1 MKRTKDI
8 GAATVGRAHPEAEF
22 IGAFM
27 VLVFI
32 GFVAMWTS
40 SSAYALRIDKGA
52 SYFAQRQALFIVIA
66 LIVFVI
72 AYFFPLDKLRGRMGL
87 VTFLSFLILLTP
99 FVPGLGVE
107 INGARRWIDL
117 RITNFQPSELW
128 KPVSVLYAAHV
139 LDRRGEMIRKSAG
152 EAVFPFVVI
161 GLGVLVTFLQDD
173 FSTSMLAL
181 FAPLFVFWLAG
192 TPIKFFL
199 GASLL
204 AVPSIILMVTSSEY
218 RLSRVL
224 GFIVP
229 EFDPHG
235 MNYQIQNSVRA
246 IMSGGLWGK
255 GLGLGTRKLGS
266 IPEIQS
272 DFVFA
277 GFVEEMGFFGVV
289 AVFACWIF
297 LVYSVLKA
305 LRGRRG
311 FPYLLSLGL
320 VCLMS
325 LEFLTNLGVVSGFL
339 PVTGIALPFF
349 SSGGSSLF
357 ATAFAGGLIA
367 NTLKGGDSIPVAD
380 PATYTTLAG
389 GGNGRSS
396 IAR

>member
-1 MKRTKDI
+1 MRKPGEI
-8 GAATVGRAHPEAEF
+8 GSEALVRGRPEATF
-22 IGAFM
+22 IGAFI
-27 VLVFI
+27 VLLLI

-40 SSAYALRIDKGA
+40 SSAYALRINQGA
-52 SYFAQRQALFIVIA
+52 NYFARRQAYFIA
-66 LIVFVI
+66 LGVVVFTA
-72 AYFFPLDKLRGRMGL
+72 AYRIPLDFLRRRMGL
-87 VTFLSFLILLTP
+87 LTFLSFLVLLTP

-107 INGARRWIDL
+107 INGARRWVDL

-128 KPVSVLYAAHV
+128 KPVCVLYAAHV
-139 LDRRGEMIRKSAG
+139 LDRRGETIRSSAG
-152 EAVFPFVVI
+152 EAIFPFIVVAM
-161 GLGVLVTFLQDD
+161 GVLVTYLQDD

-181 FAPLFVFWLAG
+181 VAPLVVFWLAG
-192 TPIKFFL
+192 TPLKFFL
-199 GASLL
+199 GAIGL

-255 GLGLGTRKLGS
+255 GLGLGTRKLGT

-277 GFVEEMGFFGVV
+277 GFVEEMGLIGVA

-297 LVYSVLKA
+297 LVYSVLRA
-305 LRGRRG
+305 LKGRRG
-311 FPYLLSLGL
+311 FPYVLSLGL
-320 VCLMS
+320 LFLLS
-325 LEFLTNLGVVSGFL
+325 IEFLINLGVVSGFL

-349 SSGGSSLF
+349 SSGGSSIF
-357 ATAFAGGLIA
+357 ATALAGGLIA
-367 NTLKGGDSIPVAD
+367 NALREDTRTISIP
-380 PATYTTLAG
+380 AG
-389 GGNGRSS
+389 GGDGRSS

>member
-1 MKRTKDI
+1 M
-8 GAATVGRAHPEAEF
+8 
-22 IGAFM
+22 GAFA
-27 VLVFI
+27 VLLLV

-40 SSAYALRIDKGA
+40 SSAYALRISLGA
-52 SYFAQRQALFIVIA
+52 DYFARRQLVFIGLGI
-66 LIVFVI
+66 LVFAA
-72 AYFFPLDKLRGRMGL
+72 AYLFPLDLLRRRIGL
-87 VTFLSFLILLTP
+87 VTFLSFLILLLP
-99 FVPGLGVE
+99 FIPGLGVE
-107 INGARRWIDL
+107 INGAKRWIDL
-117 RITNFQPSELW
+117 RFTNFQPSELW
-128 KPVSVLYAAHV
+128 KPVCVLYAAHV
-139 LDRRGEMIRKSAG
+139 LDRRGESIRSKAG
-152 EAVFPFVVI
+152 EAVFPFIVI
-161 GLGVLVTFLQDD
+161 ALGVLVTYLQDD

-199 GASLL
+199 GAILL
-204 AVPSIILMVTSSEY
+204 AVPSIFLMVSSSEY

-255 GLGLGTRKLGS
+255 GLGLGTRKLGT

-277 GFVEEMGFFGVV
+277 GFVEEMGLVGVV
-289 AVFACWIF
+289 AVFALWVF
-297 LVYSVLKA
+297 LVYSVLAA

-320 VCLMS
+320 LFLMS
-325 LEFLTNLGVVSGFL
+325 TEFMINLGVVSGFL

-357 ATAFAGGLIA
+357 ATALAGGLVA
-367 NTLKGGDSIPVAD
+367 NALRESGAGAAIT
-380 PATYTTLAG
+380 AG
-389 GGNGRSS
+389 GGNGRS
-396 IAR
+396 